1 MNRSHL
7 EPTNRGGW
15 CRGRVFK
22 GKGIERKTN
31 GGNINPAKTKVS
43 LADLTFPCAR
53 SRVCSPCFHRFE
65 TEASGRREMGIL
77 GKLLSSVSLV
87 SIWCLLIVEPGK
99 VQREQDH
106 LGKSSLYCNF
116 ALRFTRRTTS
126 FPLRFRPLVYSLI
139 FIKIYNLLENR
150 KSSY

>member
-116 ALRFTRRTTS
+116 ALRFHASYHFVSAS
-126 FPLRFRPLVYSLI
+126 FPATRLLVNFYKNI
-139 FIKIYNLLENR
+139 
-150 KSSY
+150 